1 MKLARHEKI
10 IELIKEYDIDT
21 QEELAARLNEAGFK
35 VTQATV
41 SRDIRALK
49 MTKVAGRN
57 GKSRYAILEEH
68 TPDLLSDKYARVL
81 KEAVVS
87 MNIGQNIIVVKTISG
102 MAMAAAAAL
111 DSMKW
116 PEILGCIA
124 GDDTIICVVKTSEQA
139 PGVVQKLSGI
149 LSGNK

>member
-1 MKLARHEKI
+1 
-10 IELIKEYDIDT
+10 
-21 QEELAARLNEAGFK
+21 
-35 VTQATV
+35 
-41 SRDIRALK
+41 
-49 MTKVAGRN
+49 
-57 GKSRYAILEEH
+57 
-68 TPDLLSDKYARVL
+68 
-81 KEAVVS
+81 

-124 GDDTIICVVKTSEQA
+124 GDDTIICVVKTSGQA

>member
-1 MKLARHEKI
+1 MKRTRQDKI
-10 IELIKEYDIDT
+10 IELISAEEIET
-21 QEELAARLNEAGFK
+21 QEDLAKRLQEAGFK

-49 MTKVAGRN
+49 MTKVSGRN